1 MSSKSFQNAS
11 KLNGIVSVLQFG
23 AVGDG
28 VTDDTAAA
36 TSAGNA
42 NSGVMNFPD
51 GDFLLSSTPSVTG
64 RKVFNLEAGAT
75 ASGSGASSSG
85 LYTGNI
91 ARKQLVESGTSGGD
105 TATQYIRRIAD
116 HSGGTPGW
124 VSSALNVRTDVTNS
138 AATNFE
144 WAIVGTIQN
153 SAAAGENTG
162 IYGQGVKQST
172 GPTWGM
178 VAEARDT
185 SGIVNPATGLVGL
198 EVDTFANGFDANNSR
213 VGIDVVIGKN
223 NQSGSLCETAFGIRI
238 GTTNGDITQGR
249 VKYGIQ
255 LNAITFDVGFD
266 TSSATQA
273 TGGVAYRMAATQ
285 KLSFTALNDRYMS
298 YSSGVLQYWNGG
310 ETPSLEIADTS
321 EIRTFGNVRML
332 NIPTSSAGLPSG
344 SLWRDSAAGN
354 VIKMVP

>member
-11 KLNGIVSVLQFG
+11 NLNGIVSVLQFG

-36 TSAGNA
+36 TAAGNA

-124 VSSALNVRTDVTNS
+124 VSSALNVRTDVTNA

-144 WAIVGTIQN
+144 WAILGTIQN
-153 SAAAGENTG
+153 SATAGENTG
-162 IYGQGVKQST
+162 VYGQGVKQST

-185 SGIVNPATGLVGL
+185 SGIVNPATGLVGI
-198 EVDTFANGFDANNSR
+198 EVDTFANGSDANNR
-213 VGIDVVIGKN
+213 RIGIDVVIGKSD
-223 NQSGSLCETAFGIRI
+223 QSGSLCEAAYGIRI
-238 GTTNGDITQGR
+238 GAFNEDITQAR
-249 VKYGIQ
+249 VKWGVR
-255 LNAITFDVGFD
+255 LNAITFDAGFD
-266 TSSATQA
+266 TSAATQSV
-273 TGGVAYRMAATQ
+273 GGVAFRMAATQ
-285 KLSFTALNDRYMS
+285 KLSFTATNDRYIS
-298 YSSGVLQYWNGG
+298 YDSGVLQYFNGLG
-310 ETPSLEIADTS
+310 TPSLSISDNAEIQ
-321 EIRTFGNVRML
+321 TFGNIRMNNL
-332 NIPTSSAGLPSG
+332 PISSAGLPSG